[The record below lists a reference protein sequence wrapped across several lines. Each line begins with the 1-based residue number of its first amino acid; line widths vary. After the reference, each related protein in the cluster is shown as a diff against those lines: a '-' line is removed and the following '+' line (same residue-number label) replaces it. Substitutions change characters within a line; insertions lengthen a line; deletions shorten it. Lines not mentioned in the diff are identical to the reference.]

1 MHQVQIIMH
10 SVQTIKIIYYSQVK
24 IYRGKEMREGLREK
38 KRRETKLRIAES
50 ALNLFIV
57 NGFEATT
64 LDEIAKEAA
73 ISRRTFF
80 SYFKSKDEIMLA
92 W

>member
-1 MHQVQIIMH
+1 
-10 SVQTIKIIYYSQVK
+10 
-24 IYRGKEMREGLREK
+24 MREGLREK

-80 SYFKSKDEIMLA
+80 SYFKSKDERALVILRA
-92 W
+92 GCLGVAVGFCRTV